1 MDPMMRYFE
10 LTEDPFSISP
20 DPRYFFMS
28 PYHKGIIAKVDHVV
42 NRKQGLTCIFG
53 DIGLGK
59 TTLARILMERLK
71 ANNNHV
77 IFLTNPSYKS
87 EMHMVKAI
95 SGEFGIP
102 PKRSL
107 HAQMGAIKAH
117 LTDMYAQELSPVI
130 ILDEAQLLKG
140 QQFEVL
146 RQFSNFET
154 HDTKLLQMVLVGQTE
169 LRNKLRLKKA
179 LASRIAVYS
188 NLQPLSPYEMADM
201 IAFRL
206 AIAGGDSDIFNE
218 TSLER
223 LFEISKGIPREAI
236 KICSVAMELTLAN
249 KTHVVTS
256 EIIETAA
263 LEVQL

>member
-1 MDPMMRYFE
+1 MDPMMRHFG
-10 LTEDPFSISP
+10 LTENPFSISP
-20 DPRYFFMS
+20 DPRYFYMS

-59 TTLARILMERLK
+59 TTLARILMERIS
-71 ANNNHV
+71 ANNHA

-107 HAQMGAIKAH
+107 HAQMGAIKAR

-154 HDTKLLQMVLVGQTE
+154 DDTKLLQIVLVGQTE

-179 LASRIAVYS
+179 LSSRIAVYS
-188 NLQPLSPYEMADM
+188 TLQPLSPYEMADM

-206 AIAGGDSDIFNE
+206 TIAGGNSDIFNE

-223 LFEISKGIPREAI
+223 LFELSKGVPREAI

-249 KTHVVTS
+249 KMRQVTT
-256 EIIETAA
+256 EIIEAA
-263 LEVQL
+263 APEVQL

>member
-1 MDPMMRYFE
+1 MDPMMRHFG

-20 DPRYFFMS
+20 DPRYFYMS

-42 NRKQGLTCIFG
+42 NRRQGLTCIFG

-71 ANNNHV
+71 SNNHV
-77 IFLTNPSYKS
+77 IFVTNPSYKS

-117 LTDMYAQELSPVI
+117 LTDMYVQELSPVI

-188 NLQPLSPYEMADM
+188 NLQPFSPYEMADM

-206 AIAGGDSDIFNE
+206 AIAGGNSDIFDD

-223 LFEISKGIPREAI
+223 LYEISKGIPREAI

-249 KTHVVTS
+249 KARRVTS

-263 LEVQL
+263 PEVQI

>member
-1 MDPMMRYFE
+1 MDPMMRYFG
-10 LTEDPFSISP
+10 LTENPFSISP
-20 DPRYFFMS
+20 DPRYFYMS
-28 PYHKGIIAKVDHVV
+28 PYHKGIIAKVDHVI

-71 ANNNHV
+71 TNNHV

-154 HDTKLLQMVLVGQTE
+154 NDTKLLQIVLVGQTE
-169 LRNKLRLKKA
+169 LRNKLRLKRA

-201 IAFRL
+201 VAFRL
-206 AIAGGDSDIFNE
+206 AIAGGNSELFNE
-218 TSLER
+218 MSLER
-223 LFEISKGIPREAI
+223 LFELSKGIPREAI
-236 KICSVAMELTLAN
+236 KICSIAMELALAN
-249 KTHVVTS
+249 KLREVTP
-256 EIIETAA
+256 ELIEAA
-263 LEVQL
+263 TPEVQL

>member
-1 MDPMMRYFE
+1 MDPMMRHFG
-10 LTEDPFSISP
+10 LTENPFSISP
-20 DPRYFFMS
+20 DPRYFHVS

-42 NRKQGLTCIFG
+42 KRKQGLTVIFG

-59 TTLARILMERLK
+59 TTLARILMDRLK
-71 ANNNHV
+71 QHNHV
-77 IFLTNPSYKS
+77 VFITNPAFKS
-87 EMHMVKAI
+87 EMHMVKAL

-117 LTDMYAQELSPVI
+117 LADLYSQEISPVI
-130 ILDEAQLLKG
+130 ILDESQLLKG

-154 HDTKLLQMVLVGQTE
+154 DDTKLLQIVLVGQTE

-188 NLQPLSPYEMADM
+188 TLQPLSPYELADM

-206 AIAGGDSDIFNE
+206 TVAGGGDGVFTE
-218 TSLER
+218 EGLER
-223 LFEISKGIPREAI
+223 LFELSKGVPRDAI
-236 KICSVAMELTLAN
+236 KICSVALELALAN
-249 KTHVVTS
+249 KEQQVST
-256 EIIETAA
+256 EIIEAA
-263 LEVQL
+263 TPEVQI